1 MAAAI
6 GSGLPI
12 HEPIGNMIIDIG
24 GGTSETAMV
33 SMGGIVSLKAIRV
46 GSFDFDSALQMYVRR
61 VHGIAIG
68 ERTAEEI
75 KVQIGSAW
83 AGGDEFDA
91 EVKGRDLT
99 TGLPRTF
106 ILTPDQVRSAF
117 EEPIQAVVDS
127 VIDCLSLAPPELSQ
141 DVLLHGVHLVGGGSL
156 LRGLDKRIEHAAR
169 VPVRVARTPME
180 AVVLG
185 AGRVLDN
192 FETLSS
198 TFNTHGPRW

>member
-6 GSGLPI
+6 GSGVPI

-24 GGTSETAMV
+24 GGTAETAMV

-46 GSFDFDSALQMYVRR
+46 GSFDFDSALQLYVRR

-83 AGGDEFDA
+83 SGGDEFDA

-117 EEPIQAVVDS
+117 EEPIQAIVDS
-127 VIDCLSLAPPELSQ
+127 VIDCLSQAPPELSQ
-141 DVLLHGVHLVGGGSL
+141 DLLVHGIHLVGGGGL
-156 LRGLDKRIEHAAR
+156 LRGLDKRIEHDAR
-169 VPVRVARTPME
+169 VPVRIVPMPME

-185 AGRVLDN
+185 AGRALDN